1 MHDFKTVKFLGSI
14 FTPDFNI
21 SNYLKI
27 ANTAVEILGDKLDG
41 PPNIMRIPQSAPS
54 EIPRI
59 MLSSSDKK
67 VNVNISLSRTNLF
80 SEVMPRID
88 SEGIDINEYSSTSSL
103 FFSEFQKKLDLRVQ
117 RMGFV
122 TERVKFRK
130 DALAYI
136 QERFCNKDQIEKGR
150 PFNNAKRFEIHSL
163 KNYPWQNFNIN
174 SWVRVKYIPIL
185 MDDRSK
191 IEPVLLVE
199 NDLNTLSIED
209 DEGAKFTDGDIRS
222 FFDKAHVEIEEILNL
237 YFT

>member
-1 MHDFKTVKFLGSI
+1 MLDFETFKFLGTM

-21 SNYLKI
+21 SNSLKI
-27 ANTAVEILGDKLDG
+27 ANTVVEILGDKLDG
-41 PPNIMRIPQSAPS
+41 PPNIMRIPQDAPP

-67 VNVNISLSRTNLF
+67 LNVNISLSRTNLF
-80 SEVMPRID
+80 SEVTPRID

-103 FFSEFQKKLDLRVQ
+103 FFSEFQKKLNLRVQ

-130 DALAYI
+130 DALTYVL
-136 QERFCNKDQIEKGR
+136 ERFCNENQIEKGR

-163 KNYPWQNFNIN
+163 KKYPWQDFNIN

-185 MDDRSK
+185 MEDRSQ

-199 NDLNTLSIED
+199 NDLNTLSIDED
-209 DEGAKFTDGDIRS
+209 AGANFTDSDIRS
-222 FFDKAHVEIEEILNL
+222 FFNKAHGEIEEILNL

>member
-1 MHDFKTVKFLGSI
+1 MPDFKIVKFLGAI

-21 SNYLKI
+21 SNSLKI
-27 ANTAVEILGDKLDG
+27 ANIAVEILGDKLDG
-41 PPNIMRIPQSAPS
+41 PPNILNIPQNAPP

-59 MLSSSDKK
+59 MLSSFDKK
-67 VNVNISLSRTNLF
+67 LNLNVSLSRTNLF

-88 SEGIDINEYSSTSSL
+88 SEGIDLNEYSSTSSL
-103 FFSEFQKKLDLRVQ
+103 FFSEFQKELGIRVQ

-130 DALAYI
+130 DALTYI
-136 QERFCNKDQIEKGR
+136 QERFCNKNQIEKGR

-174 SWVRVKYIPIL
+174 SWVRVKYVPIV
-185 MDDRSK
+185 MDDRSQ

-199 NDLNTLSIED
+199 NDLNTLPIED
-209 DEGAKFTDGDIRS
+209 DAGANFTDSNIRS
-222 FFDKAHVEIEEILNL
+222 FFDKAQGEIEEIINL